1 MITKSDL
8 YGLTA
13 CLVIITIICTFASA
27 ATDANQR
34 IQIDTNQT
42 DNSVIITNFAFEP
55 HELNV
60 TVNSSVSWTNE
71 DTVPHTIVTDKDAA
85 AEIKSANL
93 NKGDTFEYNFT
104 KIGTYPY
111 HCSIHPSMTGVI
123 QVTP

>member
-1 MITKSDL
+1 MIKKSDL

-13 CLVIITIICTFASA
+13 CLVIIAIICTFASA
-27 ATDANQR
+27 ATDVNQR

-42 DNSVIITNFAFEP
+42 DNSIIITNFAFEP

-71 DTVPHTIVTDKDAA
+71 DTVPHTIVTDKDTT

-104 KIGTYPY
+104 KIGIYPY